1 MGMRRFD
8 VFNGDA
14 DGICALHQ
22 LRLAEPAEATLVTG
36 LKHDIRLLERVPA
49 QAGDEVTVL
58 DVSLDRNRAALL
70 RLLDTGARVR
80 YFDHHH
86 AGDIP
91 QHPGLAATI
100 DAGGLACTSELVDRW
115 LGGRFRA
122 WAVVAAFGDNLRE
135 AAMRLAASAGI
146 EAARL
151 EPLRALGESLNY
163 NAYGSCAEDVLV
175 APEVLYRIVHR
186 HADPFD
192 LIASEPLIEE
202 LAAQRQAD
210 LDQAIA
216 HAAAEPGRVKVLADA
231 RWARRVMGTFA
242 NRCALDEP
250 QRAHAVLVPLP
261 EGGYAVSLRVPRGG
275 GPSASEFCRGFPG
288 GGGRTTAGGIERL
301 DEAALA
307 EFRRSFAKA
316 YGD

>member
-1 MGMRRFD
+1 MQRFD

-36 LKHDIRLLERVPA
+36 LKHDIQLLERVPA
-49 QAGDEVTVL
+49 QDGDEVTVL
-58 DVSLDRNRAALL
+58 DVSLDRNREALL
-70 RLLDTGARVR
+70 RLLDKGARVR

-91 QHPGLAATI
+91 QHPRLEATI
-100 DAGGLACTSELVDRW
+100 DAGGLACTSELVDRR

-146 EAARL
+146 EGARI
-151 EPLRALGESLNY
+151 EPLRVLGESINY

-175 APEVLYRIVHR
+175 APEMLYRIVHR
-186 HADPFD
+186 HADPFE
-192 LIASEPLIEE
+192 LVASEPLIEE

-231 RWARRVMGTFA
+231 RWARRVMGAFA
-242 NRCALDEP
+242 NRCAVDEP
-250 QRAHAVLVPLP
+250 ERAHAVLVPLP
-261 EGGYAVSLRVPRGG
+261 EGGYAVSVRVPRGG

-288 GGGRTTAGGIERL
+288 GGGRTTAGGIECL

-307 EFRRSFAKA
+307 EFRKSFAKA